1 LQEDVIMKKT
11 TTLAIALV
19 AAAFTIAFGIAVVVC
34 CMDGVDSVPEDFTTK
49 VSESDVIEPGTND
62 VTDPVETDPVE
73 TDTESVKKIA
83 KVIVSINGLWYDV
96 YFTDGTSDLIPA
108 SEWEAFCAAH
118 NYQG

>member
-1 LQEDVIMKKT
+1 MKKFEVRSL
-11 TTLAIALV
+11 LALLLAMAMMFALV
-19 AAAFTIAFGIAVVVC
+19 ACGGDENTLPPDTVETDPV
-34 CMDGVDSVPEDFTTK
+34 
-49 VSESDVIEPGTND
+49 

-73 TDTESVKKIA
+73 PDTESVKKIA